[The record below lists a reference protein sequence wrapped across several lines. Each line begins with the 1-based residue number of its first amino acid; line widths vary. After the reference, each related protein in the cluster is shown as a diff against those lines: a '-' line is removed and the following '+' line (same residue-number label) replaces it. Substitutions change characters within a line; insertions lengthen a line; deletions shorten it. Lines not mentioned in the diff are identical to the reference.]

1 MDTLAAPSS
10 ATPAFAP
17 GNRAM
22 PAGASSAHLHLQPGT
37 VLKHYELIRKLG
49 AGGMGMVF
57 LARDVRL
64 GRLVAI
70 KFLLE
75 HTGQAATRFLAEAR
89 ATAQCKH
96 ENIVVIYDVDDA
108 QGSPY
113 MVLEYIEGRTLR
125 EAMTERAHDTT
136 SVVVERMLPVARAL
150 ACAHAMGIVHRD
162 LKPENIL
169 LADGGQV
176 KVVDFGI
183 AKQVALDLMQTLPAT
198 LASKSPMLDL
208 TQDGAL
214 VGTMPYMSP
223 EQWLG
228 EPLDGRSDVWA
239 AGLILFEL
247 ATGAHPLAPLTL
259 PDLVGVSDLD
269 MPMPSAR
276 DKLGAGHPLAEVIDR
291 CLKKRKSERIGSAKE
306 LVGLLERLGA
316 ETTKPAALAE
326 DESPFAGLSAF
337 QESDAARFFGRDDDI
352 AAVLGKLR
360 HQQLVAI
367 AGASGAGKSSF
378 VRAGVIPAL
387 RRAGREMEAFV
398 LRPGRRPLAALA
410 DVLAFFVDSS
420 GNAAEGGADPAAIAE
435 LLRAQ
440 PGALGE
446 RLRARCRKRGGEHRI
461 LLVVDQLEELYTLGS
476 DASERAAFCAC
487 LEGVADDASSP
498 LRVIVTIRADF
509 LDRVSE
515 DRRFLSA
522 MTRGLMFL
530 PPMTADGMRSALQ
543 RPLTAARYRFE
554 DEGLCD
560 EMLGD
565 LGGMKSP
572 LPLLQFTATKLWE
585 ARDREERLLTRKAYR
600 ALGGASGALSTHAD
614 AVLAGMSVSEQC
626 LARAIFLRLVTPER
640 TRAVVRLEE
649 LCALSEEPALAEQ
662 VVHHLADAR
671 LLSIEAGGERE
682 GKTVELTHESLIERW
697 AKLEQWLDE
706 NEKDAEFLVELRS
719 AASQWEKNG
728 KAKGFLWRD
737 EAASKAEQWLA
748 RKKAEGDAEGT
759 LGLGKRD
766 RGYLEAVVRLA
777 ERSRRRRRQVTGGV
791 IAFLAFFAFV
801 VSLLGVQA
809 KRQARRADDKAV
821 EAQESA
827 AEAQKSADDARKSAA
842 QADKRAAE
850 ARNASRMASA
860 REHQSDP
867 TLVLALLREMEP
879 AGELPP
885 RWRELA
891 LWAKHQ
897 GIASVVLSHQDVVYS
912 AAWSPDGTRI
922 VTVSGDKT
930 AWVWNADG
938 TGKPLRL
945 DGHQDVVYSAAFSPD
960 GTRIVTASLDKTAR
974 VWNADGTGKPLRL
987 DGHQDRVYSA
997 AWSPDGTRIV
1007 TASGDKT
1014 ARVWNAD
1021 GTGKPLLLEGH
1032 QASVH
1037 AAAFGPDGTRIVTA
1051 SWDKT
1056 ARVWNADGTGE
1067 PLRLEGHQDRVY
1079 SAVFSPDGTR
1089 IVTASWDKTARVW
1102 NADGTGKPLR
1112 LEGHQARVYSAVFS
1126 PDGRRI
1132 VTASG
1137 DKTARVWNADGTG
1150 KPLLLEGHQER
1161 VYSAAFGPDGR
1172 RIVTASGDKTAR
1184 VWNADDTSKPLRLE
1198 GHQDGVSSAVFG
1210 PDGTRIVTASLDK
1223 TARVWNADGTGKPLR
1238 LEGHQDRVAS
1248 AAWSPDGRRI
1258 VTASWDKTARVWNA
1272 DGTGKPLRL
1281 EGHQD
1286 RVASAAFS
1294 PDGTRIVT
1302 ASWDKTARVWNADG
1316 TGEPL
1321 RLEGHQDRV
1330 YSAAFSPDG
1339 TRIVTASADKTARV
1353 WNADGTGEPL
1363 RLEGHQ
1369 DGVSSAAFGPDGTRV
1384 VTASW
1389 DKTAWV
1395 WNADGTGKPLRLE
1408 GHGAPVGTG
1417 ARGGG
1422 AFSPDG
1428 AQIVTFSDD
1437 KTVRVWNA
1445 DGTGEPAI
1453 LRIPEFEAH
1462 SAAWSPDGTRI
1473 VTASHSGIDPA
1484 TGKMKS
1490 WATVWPRLQRFT
1502 SLEDP
1507 ALWTATRYCPP
1518 IELRKELL
1526 GVSEDV
1532 AAEQLASCQ
1541 RRVAEANDRRA
1552 AHP

>member
-1 MDTLAAPSS
+1 MTTLAAPRS
-10 ATPAFAP
+10 AAPAFAP
-17 GNRAM
+17 REGAM
-22 PAGASSAHLHLQPGT
+22 PAAASGAPLPLQPGT

-125 EAMTERAHDTT
+125 EAMTERAHDATA
-136 SVVVERMLPVARAL
+136 VVVERMLPVARAL
-150 ACAHAMGIVHRD
+150 AGAHAMGIVHRD

-183 AKQVALDLMQTLPAT
+183 AKQVALELVQTWPTA
-198 LASKSPMLDL
+198 LASKSQTPAL

-247 ATGAHPLAPLTL
+247 ATGAHPLAPLDL
-259 PDLVGVSDLD
+259 PALVGVSNLD
-269 MPMPSAR
+269 TPMPSAR
-276 DKLGAGHPLAEVIDR
+276 DKLGAGHALAEVIDR

-306 LVGLLERLGA
+306 LVELLERLGA
-316 ETTKPAALAE
+316 VTKTSAALAE

-360 HQQLVAI
+360 HQQLIAI

-387 RRAGREMEAFV
+387 KRASREMEAFV

-410 DVLAFFVDSS
+410 DVLAFFADSS
-420 GNAAEGGADPAAIAE
+420 GDAAEGGADPAAITA
-435 LLRAQ
+435 LLRTQ
-440 PGALGE
+440 PGSLGE
-446 RLRARCRKRGGEHRI
+446 RLRARCRRRGSEHRI
-461 LLVVDQLEELYTLGS
+461 LLFVDQLEELYTLGME
-476 DASERAAFCAC
+476 ASERAAFCAC

-530 PPMTADGMRSALQ
+530 PPMTADGMRSALK
-543 RPLTAARYRFE
+543 RPLEAARYRFE

-585 ARDREERLLTRKAYR
+585 ARDREERLLTRGAYR
-600 ALGGASGALSTHAD
+600 ALGGVSGALSTHAD
-614 AVLAGMSVSEQC
+614 AVLSGMSVHEQR
-626 LARAIFLRLVTPER
+626 LAQAIFLRLVTPER

-649 LCALSEEPALAEQ
+649 LCALSEGASMAEQ

-697 AKLEQWLDE
+697 AKLQQWLDE

-728 KAKGFLWRD
+728 KEKGFLWRD
-737 EAASKAEQWLA
+737 AAAIEAGQWLA
-748 RKKAEGDAEGT
+748 RKRAEGGAEGT

-777 ERSRRRRRQVTGGV
+777 SLSRRRRRLLTGG
-791 IAFLAFFAFV
+791 IMTFLALIVFV

-809 KRQARRADDKAV
+809 RSQARRAD
-821 EAQESA
+821 ETA
-827 AEAQKSADDARKSAA
+827 AEAQRNATEAQRSAA
-842 QADKRAAE
+842 LADRRTAE

-860 REHQSDP
+860 REHLSDP
-867 TLVLALLREMEP
+867 TLVLALVREMEP

-885 RWRELA
+885 RWHELA

-897 GIASVVLSHQDVVYS
+897 GIASVVLDHQDVVYS
-912 AAWSPDGTRI
+912 AAFSPAGTRI

-938 TGKPLRL
+938 TGEPLRL
-945 DGHQDVVYSAAFSPD
+945 EGHQDVVYSAAFSSD

-987 DGHQDRVYSA
+987 EGHQERVYSAAFSPDGTRIVTASGDKTARVWNADGTGKPLRLEGHQASVHAAAFSPDGTRIVTASWDKTARVWNADGTGKPLRLEGHQDRVYSAVWSPDGTRIVTASWDKTAWVWNADGAGKPLRLEGHQARVYSA

-1021 GTGKPLLLEGH
+1021 GTGKPL
-1032 QASVH
+1032 
-1037 AAAFGPDGTRIVTA
+1037 R
-1051 SWDKT
+1051 
-1056 ARVWNADGTGE
+1056 
-1067 PLRLEGHQDRVY
+1067 
-1079 SAVFSPDGTR
+1079 
-1089 IVTASWDKTARVW
+1089 
-1102 NADGTGKPLR
+1102 
-1112 LEGHQARVYSAVFS
+1112 
-1126 PDGRRI
+1126 
-1132 VTASG
+1132 
-1137 DKTARVWNADGTG
+1137 
-1150 KPLLLEGHQER
+1150 LEGHQER
-1161 VYSAAFGPDGR
+1161 VYSAAFGPDGT

-1184 VWNADDTSKPLRLE
+1184 VWNADDKSK
-1198 GHQDGVSSAVFG
+1198 
-1210 PDGTRIVTASLDK
+1210 
-1223 TARVWNADGTGKPLR
+1223 
-1238 LEGHQDRVAS
+1238 
-1248 AAWSPDGRRI
+1248 
-1258 VTASWDKTARVWNA
+1258 
-1272 DGTGKPLRL
+1272 
-1281 EGHQD
+1281 
-1286 RVASAAFS
+1286 
-1294 PDGTRIVT
+1294 
-1302 ASWDKTARVWNADG
+1302 
-1316 TGEPL
+1316 
-1321 RLEGHQDRV
+1321 
-1330 YSAAFSPDG
+1330 
-1339 TRIVTASADKTARV
+1339 
-1353 WNADGTGEPL
+1353 PL

-1369 DGVSSAAFGPDGTRV
+1369 DGVSSAAFG
-1384 VTASW
+1384 
-1389 DKTAWV
+1389 
-1395 WNADGTGKPLRLE
+1395 
-1408 GHGAPVGTG
+1408 
-1417 ARGGG
+1417 
-1422 AFSPDG
+1422 
-1428 AQIVTFSDD
+1428 
-1437 KTVRVWNA
+1437 
-1445 DGTGEPAI
+1445 
-1453 LRIPEFEAH
+1453 
-1462 SAAWSPDGTRI
+1462 
-1473 VTASHSGIDPA
+1473 
-1484 TGKMKS
+1484 
-1490 WATVWPRLQRFT
+1490 
-1502 SLEDP
+1502 
-1507 ALWTATRYCPP
+1507 
-1518 IELRKELL
+1518 
-1526 GVSEDV
+1526 
-1532 AAEQLASCQ
+1532 
-1541 RRVAEANDRRA
+1541 
-1552 AHP
+1552 